1 MKHVEGKVAF
11 ITGGA
16 SGIGFG
22 MAQVFLKAGMKVVI
36 ADILQERLDEAA
48 RILAQSTNRD
58 YHFIR
63 VDVTD
68 RKAMAAAAAEAEQV
82 FGKVHVLCNNAGVF
96 GNLPIETASYEDWD
110 WVLGVNLGGVVNGVV
125 SFLPKMMAHGEGG
138 HIVNTSSMAGLI
150 PLPSAGGLYA
160 TSKFAVRGLTNSL
173 RLALGAH
180 NIGVSVLCPGM
191 TRTRILQAELHRPGH
206 EANEAT
212 DSEAHGSF
220 TGDMTGG
227 MDPVELGERVLLGI
241 QRNDAYILPH
251 GEFKDEVQGLFD
263 DIISGFPE
271 GQDIDPGRMEFEDR
285 APSGDRRGYRGD
297 KEQMILMSTRAAAC
311 RRHRKPCRQMVR
323 AIAPHKRGAASP
335 NRTFSFSASA
345 AIARSDLVLSAS
357 VSICGNDRWHDLPG
371 HPVSVL
377 QPAARTFLAAIGKP
391 LPEVIDLVLGVARHL
406 KRDRLVEFELWTAIE
421 GDERLPVDLEFDGQD
436 RSGLFAVR
444 LTADF
449 SVAAYSLEPGIF
461 EYRYVEFR
469 RLLSLCVEP
478 QTRCDLMFDRRHGGR
493 SVGSRTV
500 DVRLPSRDRRRA
512 GRTCRSRSPSCRRGR
527 RRRSFFRS
535 PCSCAATSER

>member
-68 RKAMAAAAAEAEQV
+68 RKAMAAAADEAERV
-82 FGKVHVLCNNAGVF
+82 FGKVHILCNNAGVY

-110 WVLGVNLGGVVNGVV
+110 WVLGVNLGGVINGLV
-125 SFLPKMMAHGEGG
+125 SLVPRMIAHGEGG

-160 TSKFAVRGLTNSL
+160 TSKFAVRGLTDSL

-191 TRTRILQAELHRPGH
+191 TRTRIIAAEEHRPGR
-206 EANEAT
+206 EASDGAESAGPDLFNR
-212 DSEAHGSF
+212 
-220 TGDMTGG
+220 DMTGG

-251 GEFKDEVQGLFD
+251 GEFKEEVQGLFD
-263 DIISGFPE
+263 EIVAGFPE
-271 GQDIDPGRMEFEDR
+271 GQELTPGRKLFEDM
-285 APSGDRRGYRGD
+285 RRQATAEA
-297 KEQMILMSTRAAAC
+297 K
-311 RRHRKPCRQMVR
+311 
-323 AIAPHKRGAASP
+323 
-335 NRTFSFSASA
+335 A
-345 AIARSDLVLSAS
+345 AIK
-357 VSICGNDRWHDLPG
+357 N
-371 HPVSVL
+371 
-377 QPAARTFLAAIGKP
+377 T
-391 LPEVIDLVLGVARHL
+391 
-406 KRDRLVEFELWTAIE
+406 
-421 GDERLPVDLEFDGQD
+421 
-436 RSGLFAVR
+436 
-444 LTADF
+444 
-449 SVAAYSLEPGIF
+449 
-461 EYRYVEFR
+461 
-469 RLLSLCVEP
+469 
-478 QTRCDLMFDRRHGGR
+478 
-493 SVGSRTV
+493 
-500 DVRLPSRDRRRA
+500 
-512 GRTCRSRSPSCRRGR
+512 
-527 RRRSFFRS
+527 
-535 PCSCAATSER
+535 